1 MEESV
6 HACDETVHNEA
17 LSCMHFA
24 FPSISEQLE
33 EHTLFLYGQK
43 EPAYRLVF
51 GNVVKAYPLAKTT
64 VIPGES
70 HCSFCFKRPD
80 EYTELLKRVCEESE

>member
-17 LSCMHFA
+17 LSCMHFV

-33 EHTLFLYGQK
+33 EHTLFQYGQK
-43 EPAYRLVF
+43 EPAYRLF
-51 GNVVKAYPLAKTT
+51 
-64 VIPGES
+64 PGMS
-70 HCSFCFKRPD
+70 
-80 EYTELLKRVCEESE
+80 